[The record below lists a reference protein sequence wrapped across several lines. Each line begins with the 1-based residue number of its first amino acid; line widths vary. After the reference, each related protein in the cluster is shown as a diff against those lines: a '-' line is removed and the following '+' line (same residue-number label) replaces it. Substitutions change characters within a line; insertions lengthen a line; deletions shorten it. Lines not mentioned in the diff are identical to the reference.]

1 LSLCAARYSVG
12 MTRRAVVLL
21 IAIAE
26 FASPVAAQERVL
38 VGTQRLVE
46 NGALFLAAA
55 QGYFKAEGIDLG
67 MTAYESDRAVAE
79 TLAVGTTDFGLAG
92 FHTRGF
98 QCRRKRPDQGDQGVE
113 FSLGRASKVRHFLHH
128 GSLRVVPCHVCVA
141 SVF

>member
-1 LSLCAARYSVG
+1 
-12 MTRRAVVLL
+12 MTRLAVVVL

-67 MTAYESDRAVAE
+67 MTAYESDQAVAE
-79 TLAVGTTDFGLAG
+79 MLAVGTTDFGLAG
-92 FHTRGF
+92 FTPAAFNAGGKGLIKAEPRV
-98 QCRRKRPDQGDQGVE
+98 QSRRARQARSDG
-113 FSLGRASKVRHFLHH
+113 
-128 GSLRVVPCHVCVA
+128 
-141 SVF
+141 